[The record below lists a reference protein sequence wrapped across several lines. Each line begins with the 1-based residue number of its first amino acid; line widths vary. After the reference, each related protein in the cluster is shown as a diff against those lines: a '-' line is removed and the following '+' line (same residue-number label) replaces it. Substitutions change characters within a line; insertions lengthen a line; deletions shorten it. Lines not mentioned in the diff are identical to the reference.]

1 MVKIPSINA
10 PRTDVS
16 LLQQTTVNMLK
27 VLLTIEKT
35 FMRLKNQEHDNKVCA
50 SYKAQTAQHA
60 FSCFCFH
67 FYKFCNLQPKIQ
79 KKFSAFILLIFNF
92 HLDTF

>member
-35 FMRLKNQEHDNKVCA
+35 FMRLKNQEHDNKYVHLIKPKLLSMLFLVFVFTFINFA
-50 SYKAQTAQHA
+50 TSNQKYKKV
-60 FSCFCFH
+60 FSIHPFDF
-67 FYKFCNLQPKIQ
+67 
-79 KKFSAFILLIFNF
+79 
-92 HLDTF
+92 